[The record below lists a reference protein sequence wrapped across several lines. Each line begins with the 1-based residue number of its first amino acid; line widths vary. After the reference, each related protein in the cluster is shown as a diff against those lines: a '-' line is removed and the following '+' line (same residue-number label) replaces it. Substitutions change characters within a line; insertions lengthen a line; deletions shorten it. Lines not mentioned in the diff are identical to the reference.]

1 MKKIECI
8 YDKQKD
14 YGYIKSLE
22 IEREIDKE
30 ECSKF
35 NVKLTLAK
43 FPCWEEDDFF
53 EITFERVSNLKIGNI
68 ENLFK
73 VLMQISFIG
82 DYQREDE
89 NYIVT
94 ECENDLFSFS
104 CKKIIVDNEK

>member
-1 MKKIECI
+1 MDKIEYI

-14 YGYIKSLE
+14 YGYIKSIE
-22 IEREIDKE
+22 IHREIDKE

-35 NVKLTLAK
+35 NVKVALVK
-43 FPCWEEDDFF
+43 FPCQDADDLF
-53 EITFERVSNLKIGNI
+53 EITFERVSNLKIGDI

-73 VLMQISFIG
+73 VFMQITFIG

-94 ECENDLFSFS
+94 ESENDLFSFS
-104 CKKIIVDNEK
+104 CKNISVACEK

>member
-1 MKKIECI
+1 MDKIEYI

-14 YGYIKSLE
+14 YGYIKSIE
-22 IEREIDKE
+22 IHRKIDKE

-35 NVKLTLAK
+35 NVKLTLVEL
-43 FPCWEEDDFF
+43 PCRDADFYF
-53 EITFERVSNLKIGNI
+53 EITFERVSNLKIGDI

-73 VLMQISFIG
+73 VFMQITFIG

-94 ECENDLFSFS
+94 ESENDLFSFS
-104 CKKIIVDNEK
+104 CKNISVACEK